1 MQFRRVLPFALTLLL
16 GFIAGGYVFSK
27 SVERSFLAV
36 HKCDDS
42 CLDLKDLAGLL
53 GSVGI
58 QRMPNLLPYLV
69 AQSTECVAVRHPK
82 PEGRFHLVFL
92 PKRDVR
98 NVLEL
103 APSDIPYLTGCLALA
118 REQVSMA
125 GVKNYRLVTNGP
137 ELQHVTYFHFHVIAK

>member
-1 MQFRRVLPFALTLLL
+1 M
-16 GFIAGGYVFSK
+16 
-27 SVERSFLAV
+27 
-36 HKCDDS
+36 
-42 CLDLKDLAGLL
+42 DLAGLL

-58 QRMPNLLPYLV
+58 QHAPTLLPFYE
-69 AQSTECVAVRHPK
+69 AQSKECVAVRHPK

-103 APSDIPYLTGCLALA
+103 TTEDIPFLVGCLALA
-118 REQVSMA
+118 REQVAKA
-125 GVKNYRLVTNGP
+125 GVRNYRFVTNGP